1 MSQHNFNI
9 VGGDTDSIMFCK
21 PDQSPFT
28 KEEQENLLKEINTL
42 LPGIIKFANDGIFKK
57 VVYLKSKNYIMTD
70 EKGKRKIKG
79 SSLKSATLEPALKQ
93 MLNEFID
100 ALIEDRQQDMVPIYH
115 KYIKMVRDGITD
127 IKQWSKK
134 MQLSPTTFN
143 STRAN
148 ETKVIDAIKGT
159 EYKSGDR
166 IYVYTTPEYTLRLA
180 EQFDGRYDKATYYE
194 KLFKTTKRFET
205 ILNVKEMFIN
215 YALKKNADKVN
226 ESG

>member
-1 MSQHNFNI
+1 MRQLNLQITNC
-9 VGGDTDSIMFCK
+9 DTDSISCCK
-21 PDQSPFT
+21 PDGSSFSI
-28 KEEQENLLKEINTL
+28 EERKLLLKELNDISPDLINWDD
-42 LPGIIKFANDGIFKK
+42 DGYYPVFI
-57 VVYLKSKNYIMTD
+57 VLKSKNYIMVD

-100 ALIEDRQQDMVPIYH
+100 ALIEDRQQDMVSIYH
-115 KYIKMVRDGITD
+115 KYIKMVRDDITD
-127 IKQWSKK
+127 IKPWSKK

-166 IYVYTTPEYTLRLA
+166 IYVYTTPEDTLRLT

-205 ILNVKEMFIN
+205 IMNVKEMFIN
-215 YALKKNADKVN
+215 YALKKNLAKVD
-226 ESG
+226 EL

>member
-1 MSQHNFNI
+1 MNNYNFELI
-9 VGGDTDSIMFCK
+9 CCDTDAITITK
-21 PDQSPFT
+21 QDQAIFTEKELEQLT
-28 KEEQENLLKEINTL
+28 KELNAQFPSGINWEFEFNVPKMIVLK
-42 LPGIIKFANDGIFKK
+42 A
-57 VVYLKSKNYIMTD
+57 KNYLIYD
-70 EKGKRKIKG
+70 GKKLKIKG

-100 ALIEDRQQDMVPIYH
+100 ALIEDRQQDMVSIYH
-115 KYIKMVRDGITD
+115 KYIKMVRDDITD
-127 IKQWSKK
+127 IKPWSKK

-166 IYVYTTPEYTLRLA
+166 IYVYTTPEDTLRLA
-180 EQFDGRYDKATYYE
+180 EQFDGRYDKPTYYE

-205 ILNVKEMFIN
+205 ILPVKEMFIN
-215 YALKKNADKVN
+215 YALKKNLAKVD
-226 ESG
+226 EL

>member
-1 MSQHNFNI
+1 MRTNQFQLTNI
-9 VGGDTDSIMFCK
+9 DTDSISFCK
-21 PDQSPFT
+21 PNGSPFN
-28 KEEQENLLKEINTL
+28 KEEIDSL
-42 LPGIIKFANDGIFKK
+42 IKDLNSNYEGLIEFADDGYYPVFI
-57 VVYLKSKNYIMTD
+57 VLKSKNYIMVD

-100 ALIEDRQQDMVPIYH
+100 ALIEDRQQDMVSIYH
-115 KYIKMVRDGITD
+115 KYIKMVRDDITD
-127 IKQWSKK
+127 IKPWSKK

-166 IYVYTTPEYTLRLA
+166 IYVYTTPEDTLRLA

-205 ILNVKEMFIN
+205 ILPVRDMFLN
-215 YALKKNADKVN
+215 YSLKKNKAKVD
-226 ESG
+226 EL

>member
-1 MSQHNFNI
+1 MNTADCIKKIPFQIS
-9 VGGDTDSIMFCK
+9 SFCK
-21 PDQSPFT
+21 PNGSPFN
-28 KEEQENLLKEINTL
+28 KEEIDSL
-42 LPGIIKFANDGIFKK
+42 IKDLNSNYEGLIEFADDGYYPVFI
-57 VVYLKSKNYIMTD
+57 VLKSKNYIMVD

-100 ALIEDRQQDMVPIYH
+100 ALIEDRQQDMVSIYH
-115 KYIKMVRDGITD
+115 KYIKMVRDDITD
-127 IKQWSKK
+127 IKPWSKK

-148 ETKVIDAIKGT
+148 ETKVIDAIKCT

-166 IYVYTTPEYTLRLA
+166 IYVYTTSEDTLRLA

-205 ILNVKEMFIN
+205 ILPVRDMFLN
-215 YALKKNADKVN
+215 YSLKKNKAKVD
-226 ESG
+226 EL